1 VEQTISPESKMGK
14 DKQQKNGTDNQVI
27 KATSDVFIA
36 MLLSAP
42 KNEPLLCGL
51 INAVLTNSGHVPI
64 KSAEVLN
71 PFNVKEFAVDKQIVL
86 DVRVKDELE
95 RIFNIEIQ
103 TTPHIAFIERVMFG
117 WADTFSAQLH
127 AGNEYRKLKPVF
139 CIVITEFKILAKA
152 DTDAVHLIFE
162 LRERNHP
169 EVVLSN
175 HLQIHFLRLYELLQ
189 GRLDLLDGVSP
200 ELRHWLN
207 FWVFGGLKGE
217 KEMSQIVENDPL
229 VMEAV
234 AELQRFSSDPEMRE
248 LERRRKL
255 WKLEYYSGLEAAKDE
270 GKAEGEAIGEA
281 RGIEK
286 GIEKGIETL
295 LRILTKRL
303 GDVPHDLHEK
313 LQTIHDLDVLG
324 ELTDVALDCQTLDE
338 FEESLNR

>member
-1 VEQTISPESKMGK
+1 MSQRAYKMSK
-14 DKQQKNGTDNQVI
+14 DKQQKNGMDNQVI

-64 KSAEVLN
+64 KTAKVLN
-71 PFNVKEFAVDKQIVL
+71 PFNVKEFAVDKQVVL
-86 DVRVKDELE
+86 DVRVTDELE

-103 TTPHIAFIERVMFG
+103 TTPHTAFIERVIFG

-127 AGNEYRKLKPVF
+127 AGNAYHKLQPVY
-139 CIVITEFKILAKA
+139 CIVITEFNVLAKA
-152 DTDAVHLIFE
+152 DTDDVHLIFE

-175 HLQIHFLRLYELLQ
+175 RLQIHFLRLYELLQ
-189 GRLDLLDGVSP
+189 GRLDLLEDVSP

-207 FWVFGGLKGE
+207 FLVFGGLKGE

-255 WKLEYYSGLEAAKDE
+255 WKLEYYSGLEAAKE
-270 GKAEGEAIGEA
+270 E
-281 RGIEK
+281 GIEIGIDK
-286 GIEKGIETL
+286 GIEIGEIRGEIKTILRLRFDNLPDDLANRISNIGDLSALATL
-295 LRILTKRL
+295 KKI
-303 GDVPHDLHEK
+303 
-313 LQTIHDLDVLG
+313 
-324 ELTDVALDCQTLDE
+324 ALDCQSLAE
-338 FEESLNR
+338 FEEALSN

>member
-1 VEQTISPESKMGK
+1 MSTDEQQNKA
-14 DKQQKNGTDNQVI
+14 DNLII
-27 KATSDVFIA
+27 KATSDLFIA
-36 MLLSAP
+36 TLLSAP
-42 KNEPLLCGL
+42 KNEPILRGI
-51 INAVLTNSGHVPI
+51 INAVLKNSGHVSI
-64 KSAEVLN
+64 KTAEVLN

-86 DVRVKDELE
+86 DVRVKDERD

-103 TTPHIAFIERVMFG
+103 TTPHTAFVERVMFG

-139 CIVITEFKILAKA
+139 CIVITEFKIFGKV
-152 DTDAVHLIFE
+152 DGVHLIFE

-189 GRLDLLDGVSP
+189 GRLEVLESALPD
-200 ELRHWLN
+200 LRHWLN
-207 FWVFGGLKGE
+207 FLIFGGLKGE
-217 KEMSQIVENDPL
+217 REMSQIVENDPL

-255 WKLEYYSGLEAAKDE
+255 WKLEYYSGLEAARE
-270 GKAEGEAIGEA
+270 EGEARGMEK
-281 RGIEK
+281 GIEK
-286 GIEKGIETL
+286 GIEKGMETL

-303 GDVPHDLHEK
+303 GNVSPTLGDKIH
-313 LQTIHDLDVLG
+313 TIHDLDMLG
-324 ELTDVALDCQTLDE
+324 QLTDVALDCQTFAE
-338 FEESLNR
+338 FEAALSRSSSN